1 MKKTLML
8 SVLFSLWLMPV
19 LAEEKA
25 GEKETIIKMETIIVE
40 DTQISEPAKSR
51 LIISERAKG
60 PVTDGGDLLTTIPGI
75 SSARMGGHGVDP
87 VIRGQSQNRLNILLD
102 DAYVH
107 GGCPNRMDPPSSY
120 GPSETFDEV
129 EVIKGSQTV
138 QHGGGGSGGTV
149 LFKRNT
155 ERFTAEKWYR
165 GKVGGGY
172 RGNSDGREGFAD
184 LAVGNTQGY
193 VRIIGNYDK
202 SENYKDGDE
211 HSVRSAYEV
220 ATGNVILGWTP
231 DNETRVELGYEATNT
246 DDVLFA
252 GSGMDSPYTLL
263 DVYRLKFD
271 RNLSFGAVQK
281 VSGRI
286 SFSDVKHLMDNYSLR
301 TPPMANMHMRA
312 PSTSDTLSGR
322 LDFEAVHG
330 NFLTNFGIDYQG
342 NKRDAVRFRGNSP
355 TNVSTS
361 QSFLWPDVTLQTI
374 GLYGESEWLINDNR
388 RMKFGLRYDH
398 VRATADKTDRTPSD
412 TMGPLAKLSASGLYS
427 IYYNGSS
434 ASEIENNIGGIVR
447 FEQDYLQGKGT
458 FYTTLSRSVRTA
470 DATERYMAS
479 NNNSKES
486 SRWVGNPF
494 LEPEKHYQI
503 EIGTQFRTKSW
514 GFDSSVYYNRVS
526 DFILRTRDHG
536 ASAAGNN
543 ATIYRNV
550 SACLIGS
557 EMSLKRYWT
566 DHLVS
571 GTSIAYVY
579 GENLREDRP
588 LAQIPPLEVS
598 VTTDYKKNNWS
609 VGSKVQIVNNQSR
622 VDDNMIT
629 GSGLDARKTPGF
641 AVADLYG
648 SYTFDMGARI
658 KLGVD
663 NIFDKTYANHLNLS
677 NAFDV
682 DQVQVNEPGRSIW
695 FTMDLTF

>member
-8 SVLFSLWLMPV
+8 YALFFLWLMPV
-19 LAEEKA
+19 FAEDKA
-25 GEKETIIKMETIIVE
+25 GGKEPIIRMEKIIVE

-51 LIISERAKG
+51 LIISDRARG
-60 PVTDGGDLLTTIPGI
+60 PVADGGDLLTTIPGI

-102 DAYVH
+102 GAYVH

-120 GPSETFDEV
+120 GSSETFDEV
-129 EVIKGSQTV
+129 EVTKGSQTV

-149 LFKRNT
+149 LFKRTT
-155 ERFTAEKWYR
+155 ERFTGEERYR
-165 GKVGGGY
+165 GRIGGGY
-172 RGNSDGREGFAD
+172 RGNSDGREGFVD
-184 LAVGNTQGY
+184 LAAGNTQGY
-193 VRIIGNYDK
+193 IRIIGNYDK
-202 SENYKDGDE
+202 SENYEDGDG

-220 ATGNVILGWTP
+220 ATGNLILGWTP
-231 DNETRVELGYEATNT
+231 DNETRVELGYEASNT

-263 DVYRLKFD
+263 DVYRLKFN
-271 RNLSFGAVQK
+271 RSLSFGVVQK
-281 VSGRI
+281 VSGRV
-286 SFSDVKHLMDNYSLR
+286 SYSDVKHLMDNYSLR
-301 TPPMANMHMRA
+301 TPSMASMHMRA
-312 PSTSDTLSGR
+312 PSISDTLSGR

-330 NFLTNFGIDYQG
+330 NFLTNFGIDYQN
-342 NKRDAVRFRGNSP
+342 NKRDAVRYRGNSP
-355 TNVSTS
+355 ALVNIINSY
-361 QSFLWPDVTLQTI
+361 LWPDTRLQTI
-374 GLYGESEWLINDNR
+374 GLYGESEWIMSDNR

-398 VRATADKTDRTPSD
+398 VRATADKADRSPTD
-412 TMGPLAKLSASGLYS
+412 TMGPVAKLSASGLYS
-427 IYYNGSS
+427 IYYGRSS
-434 ASEIENNIGGIVR
+434 ASEIENNIGGMVR
-447 FEQDYLQGKGT
+447 FEQDYLQGRGT

-486 SRWVGNPF
+486 SRWIGNPF
-494 LEPEKHYQI
+494 LAPEKHHQI
-503 EIGTQFRTKSW
+503 EIGTRLKTQSW
-514 GFDSSVYYNRVS
+514 GFDSSVYYDRVS

-536 ASAAGNN
+536 ASATGNN

-550 SACLIGS
+550 SAYLIGG
-557 EMSLKRYWT
+557 EMSLNRYWS

-571 GTSIAYVY
+571 GISLAYVY

-598 VTTDYKKNNWS
+598 VTTDYKKSNWS
-609 VGSKVQIVNNQSR
+609 VGGKILMVNNQSR
-622 VDDNMIT
+622 VDDDTLT
-629 GSGLDARKTPGF
+629 GSGLDAGKTPGF
-641 AVADLYG
+641 SVFELYG
-648 SYTFDMGARI
+648 SYTLPMGTKI
-658 KLGVD
+658 KFGVD
-663 NIFDKTYANHLNLS
+663 NLFDKTYAKHLNLS